1 MHTAWH
7 SDAVQVS
14 VRSLEVHHH
23 VITRTLAYGYFRGV
37 LFQDT
42 ADSAASFFLLKES
55 KWNGPPFNF
64 LLGLNTSRNIR
75 DTGYGPKEIIQNF
88 GGKSSKLKRANTRNV
103 SCKNS
108 LRWLIRIINSDENS
122 KSSFHK
128 LYWRSTIVSL
138 ETYPFIYLL
147 IKG

>member
-75 DTGYGPKEIIQNF
+75 DTGRRRLYRISVACPVNYKG
-88 GGKSSKLKRANTRNV
+88 LTLNV

-128 LYWRSTIVSL
+128 LYWRSAIVSL